1 MVDVK
6 VIFGIT
12 LFIVLA
18 YVGEFVWIMDQPD
31 IIEVDGNIISTVGRK
46 EELKD
51 ILGVPP
57 TKVPISP
64 ISIFRCSEVQPLL
77 ADKAKSESLY
87 RDFLLTG
94 EASDF
99 VVLPVW
105 EEDFTT
111 PTIEDAT
118 PFLMKKGELIRIE
131 RELITPPVEDIKMEY
146 YRAEEDYSTP
156 VRRTMSEEKMSMML
170 RPEEKEKTFPV
181 SFFSVIKGTV
191 HISLD
196 IESIMYKKAVEL
208 AKVTEIGERAWSS
221 TLWSRINAILG
232 FLTFSIPELPK
243 YVGTILSFMVVIPVA
258 WILWTDMF
266 TKLPK
271 GAQYA
276 FLIALGVFSAT
287 ELIKTAVMG

>member
-196 IESIMYKKAVEL
+196 IESIMYKRMVEL
-208 AKVTEIGERAWSS
+208 TKVTKIGERAWSS
-221 TLWSRINAILG
+221 TLWSRMNAILS
-232 FLTFSIPELPK
+232 FLTFDIPELPK